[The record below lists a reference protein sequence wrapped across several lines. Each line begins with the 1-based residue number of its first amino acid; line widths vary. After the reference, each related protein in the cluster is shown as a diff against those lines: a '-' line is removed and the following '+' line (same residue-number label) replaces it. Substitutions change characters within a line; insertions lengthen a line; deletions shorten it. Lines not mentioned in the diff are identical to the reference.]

1 MDEEDLNLNASEDN
15 INLLSVIKD
24 PFNTDNIS
32 NILISFNKSSFNDKS
47 YWYGKIT
54 FKNGNTVGE
63 QRTDNLQSFEEIVI
77 KINEI
82 INSLNKN

>member
-32 NILISFNKSSFNDKS
+32 NILISFNKSLFNDKS